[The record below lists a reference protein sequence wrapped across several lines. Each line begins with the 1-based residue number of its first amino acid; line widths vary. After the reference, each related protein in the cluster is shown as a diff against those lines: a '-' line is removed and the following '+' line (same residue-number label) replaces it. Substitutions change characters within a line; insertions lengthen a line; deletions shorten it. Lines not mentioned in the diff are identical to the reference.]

1 MIIFPF
7 SIDAYY
13 DILGKCIVIVTALVY
28 TGVHV
33 HTVHTVHV
41 LEFHAFIL

>member
-1 MIIFPF
+1 MHIMIYLVNVP
-7 SIDAYY
+7 
-13 DILGKCIVIVTALVY
+13 VIVTALVY